1 MERPLETEWRGG
13 EDYESS
19 CVPAMF
25 GPLAERLLD
34 AAVLLAGERVL
45 DIACGTGVVARAAVR
60 RGAAAV
66 TGVDRNGAMLGVARR
81 TTPEATFV
89 EADAAALPLP
99 DGAFDLATCQQ
110 GLQFFPDRTGALREF
125 RRVLDPDGRAALALW
140 PAIETHPGFAMLA
153 DALGRIV
160 GPEAEA
166 VMRAPYALADA
177 ADVEA
182 FGRSAG
188 FGSVVLEQVDGEFR
202 WPSCDAFVRGYGAGS
217 MLRPVLERAP
227 AGAVDRTV
235 DAVADAL
242 GVTPTGEAVAFPQR
256 CNLFLLR
263 P

>member
-13 EDYESS
+13 DDYESS

-34 AAVLLAGERVL
+34 AAGLVGGERVL
-45 DIACGTGVVARAAVR
+45 DVACGTGVVARAAVR

-66 TGVDRNGAMLGVARR
+66 TGVDRNRAMLGVARR
-81 TTPEATFV
+81 TTPVATFV

-110 GLQFFPDRTGALREF
+110 GLQFFPDRAGALREQ
-125 RRVLDPDGRAALALW
+125 RRVLRTGGRAALALW
-140 PAIETHPGFAMLA
+140 PAIETHPGFAILA

-166 VMRAPYALADA
+166 VMRAPYGLADA
-177 ADVEA
+177 TDVEA
-182 FGRSAG
+182 FAGSAG
-188 FGSVVLEQVDGEFR
+188 FGSVALEQVDGEFR

-217 MLRPVLERAP
+217 MLRPVLERAGD
-227 AGAVDRTV
+227 AALDRLV
-235 DAVADAL
+235 AAVADAL
-242 GVTPTGEAVAFPQR
+242 GVAPTAEVAFPQR
-256 CNLFLLR
+256 CNLFVLR
-263 P
+263 R